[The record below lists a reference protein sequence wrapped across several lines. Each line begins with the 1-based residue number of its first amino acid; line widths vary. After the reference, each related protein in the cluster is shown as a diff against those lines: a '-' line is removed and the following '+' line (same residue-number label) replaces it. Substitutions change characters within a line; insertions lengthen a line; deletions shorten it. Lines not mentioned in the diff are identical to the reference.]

1 MKVVCLIQ
9 ARVGSTRLPGKI
21 LKNVCGKTIL
31 NHEIDRLKKCKEKK
45 L

>member
-21 LKNVCGKTIL
+21 LKNDMWE
-31 NHEIDRLKKCKEKK
+31 NYFEHEMTD
-45 L
+45 